1 MSKQEEITIKSFHVP
16 RMRLILTVV
25 LLTCG
30 SAIVAGI
37 AGFWGAERA
46 KERHLLENLSR
57 NIAALVSRL
66 HLPASSP
73 KLLRQLSE
81 ITDCETAVV
90 QNDLVVQ
97 TTQRGLL
104 HGSLPL
110 ANGQAC
116 NLICDGKR
124 YWACGNRLDTGE
136 ELWLLEPLS
145 IKRTLL
151 GTQALLLLIVTA
163 CAGLTATLAAWRL
176 SVYWRRQQHRI
187 QESERRLALAERLAV
202 AGRISAS
209 VIHELRNP
217 LAGIRMNAQVLAED
231 LRSQGQTDESL
242 RLITQEID
250 RIDHYLAG
258 LNDLRQERPSQDT
271 TLEVVPVLQDLCR
284 QMTARCQHS
293 NSSITLEQADE
304 TAHASVFCTDG
315 ELRQILRNL
324 VINALEASTGSC
336 HIRIGVQRQADDLL
350 IIVRDDGP
358 GVADDAGDILAPFV
372 SNKPHGSGLGLHIS
386 SRIAS
391 RHGGSLTWR
400 NLAPHGAEFTL
411 RLPIAK

>member
-1 MSKQEEITIKSFHVP
+1 MSEQEEITIKTLSVP
-16 RMRLILTVV
+16 RVRLVLTVV
-25 LLTCG
+25 LLACG
-30 SAIVAGI
+30 SAIAAGI

-66 HLPASSP
+66 HLPASP
-73 KLLRQLSE
+73 QILRQMSE
-81 ITDCETAVV
+81 IVDCETAVV
-90 QNDLVVQ
+90 QNDLVVHA
-97 TTQRGLL
+97 TLPGLI
-104 HGSLPL
+104 HTSLPQ
-110 ANGQAC
+110 ANAQVC
-116 NLICDGKR
+116 DLLCDGNH
-124 YWACGNRLDTGE
+124 YWACGNRIATGE
-136 ELWLLEPLS
+136 ELWLLEPHSL
-145 IKRTLL
+145 KRTLL
-151 GTQALLLLIVTA
+151 GTQALLLLAVTA

-176 SVYWRRQQHRI
+176 TVYWRRQQHRI
-187 QESERRLALAERLAV
+187 QESDRRLALAERLAV

-258 LNDLRQERPSQDT
+258 LNDLHQEQPSQDAR
-271 TLEVVPVLQDLCR
+271 LDAAPVLQDLCR
-284 QMTARCQHS
+284 QMAARCRHA
-293 NSSITLEQADE
+293 NSTLTLECDE
-304 TAHASVFCTDG
+304 EAANAAVFCTDG
-315 ELRQILRNL
+315 ELRQVIRNL
-324 VINALEASTGSC
+324 VINALEAATDSC
-336 HIRIGVQRQADDLL
+336 HIRISVQRQADDLL
-350 IIVRDDGP
+350 IVVQDDGP
-358 GVADDAGDILAPFV
+358 GVAPGSGDILAPFV
-372 SNKPHGSGLGLHIS
+372 SGKPHGSGLGLHIS

-411 RLPIAK
+411 RLPIAL